1 MGYQV
6 AYHRLL
12 LIFEYFARRVTSM
25 KRIALLTVFLAS
37 LAAGEPALAACYA
50 DYKAKQ
56 DNPLRLHYGVMRID
70 TNPCAMSEGVKATV
84 ASRLASAGW
93 QLLQVQ
99 SVFDDSGLEKRK
111 SDAGQYFLRF

>member
-1 MGYQV
+1 
-6 AYHRLL
+6 
-12 LIFEYFARRVTSM
+12 M
-25 KRIALLTVFLAS
+25 KRIAFLSAFLA
-37 LAAGEPALAACYA
+37 LLGFGAAAQAACYA

-70 TNPCAMSEGVKATV
+70 TNPCTMSDGVRQTV
-84 ASRLASAGW
+84 SDRLSAAGW

-99 SVFDDSGLEKRK
+99 SVFDDSGLENRK

>member
-1 MGYQV
+1 M
-6 AYHRLL
+6 ARRLL
-12 LIFEYFARRVTSM
+12 LIFALAPRRVMSM
-25 KRIALLTVFLAS
+25 KRIVLLTALIAS
-37 LAAGEPALAACYA
+37 VASTEPALAACYA

-70 TNPCAMSEGVKATV
+70 TNPCTMSDGVKASV
-84 ASRLASAGW
+84 ADRLAAAGW